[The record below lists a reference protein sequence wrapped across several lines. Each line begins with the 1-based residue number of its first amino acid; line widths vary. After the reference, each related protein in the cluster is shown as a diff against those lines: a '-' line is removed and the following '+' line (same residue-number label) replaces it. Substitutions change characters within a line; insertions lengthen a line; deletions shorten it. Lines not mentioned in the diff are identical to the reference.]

1 MSADRKY
8 PKGFRLGKPILPG
21 ELEAAYAEGMI
32 RHSDLKDGVFY
43 YGRCR
48 NAVQDVAIWVAELNV
63 FVYQRQKF
71 GSFFLED
78 ICHPEQDNGFD
89 LFTPEDIGHPDEKLK
104 AYFDEHL
111 EAHKTFAREMN
122 AKWGKAE
129 EKPFKADE

>member
-1 MSADRKY
+1 MEKKY
-8 PKGFRLGKPILPG
+8 PKGFRLGQPIKPG

-48 NAVQDVAIWVAELNV
+48 NAVQDVAIWCAELNV

-71 GSFFLED
+71 GSLFLED

-89 LFTPEDIGHPDEKLK
+89 LFTPEDLGHPDEKLK
-104 AYFDEHL
+104 AFFDEHL
-111 EAHKTFAREMN
+111 EPHRVFTRELH
-122 AKWGKAE
+122 AKWKANE
-129 EKPFKADE
+129 EKEKV